1 MKLLYLLESL
11 RTPAGDWLMSGITHL
26 GGETAF
32 LASSSG
38 ASTNT
43 RDIIC

>member
-11 RTPAGDWLMSGITHL
+11 RTPAGDWLMSGITQSP
-26 GGETAF
+26 
-32 LASSSG
+32 SSFSG
-38 ASTNT
+38 ASTST